1 VIAPLLTNRIVNNY
15 SAFVK
20 GEKVRVWSSQSQWRG
35 RPSARA
41 QNANVVPGFGG
52 LKPKAAGVAL
62 SLLALSACAVGPDFA
77 PPPAPP
83 GSGYTPETQPVTT
96 AAVDIAGGAAQKFDL
111 GRDIPGEWWK
121 VFHSQ
126 ELDSLIA
133 EALQANPSL
142 QAAQAALWQAK
153 ENLYAQEGKLL
164 PTVDANASATR
175 QQFSPATFGEPGA
188 PSIFNL
194 YQATVNVAYAPDVFG
209 GQRRQIEATEALAE
223 YQRFEL
229 EATYLTL
236 TSNVVTAA
244 VQEASLR
251 GQIEATRD
259 IIKAETD
266 QLDVVRHQFDIG
278 AAARTD
284 VLTQQSEVATAQAT
298 LPPLQKQLE
307 QQRHVLLALIGRFPN
322 EAGRDHLTLAAL
334 RLPTALPVSLPS
346 QLVEQ
351 RPDVRAAAAQLHQ
364 ASAQIGVAIA
374 NRLPQ
379 FNLTGDYGSA
389 ALTTATLFTPSAMIW
404 SAAASGT
411 QPLFHGFTLLHQQ
424 RAAEAGYDMAQA
436 QYRNTV
442 LAAFQNV
449 ADALRAL
456 QLDAATLKAQRAAL
470 RAASDTL
477 DLARGQYRLGAITYV
492 ILLTAQRSYQQ
503 ARLAVVQAQAARYAD
518 TAALFQALG
527 GGWWNRADV
536 VPDPRS
542 PEADAAPTT
551 PGVDSGAHPATE
563 LKQ

>member
-1 VIAPLLTNRIVNNY
+1 MFALSQPRKRA
-15 SAFVK
+15 SALAQQAF
-20 GEKVRVWSSQSQWRG
+20 GVR
-35 RPSARA
+35 
-41 QNANVVPGFGG
+41 GFGVFAS
-52 LKPKAAGVAL
+52 PAAGAAL
-62 SLLALSACAVGPDFA
+62 SFLALSACAVGPDFA
-77 PPPAPP
+77 VPPAPP
-83 GSGYTPETQPVTT
+83 VSGYTPEGRPATT
-96 AAVDIAGGAAQKFDL
+96 ASIDIAGGAAQKFDI

-121 VFHSQ
+121 VFHSR
-126 ELDSLIA
+126 ELDGLIA

-153 ENLYAQEGKLL
+153 ENLYAQEGKLMPQL
-164 PTVDANASATR
+164 DANASAQR
-175 QQFSPATFGEPGA
+175 QQFSPAEFGGSGA
-188 PSIFNL
+188 PFIFNL
-194 YQATVNVAYAPDVFG
+194 FQTTVNVSFAPDVFG
-209 GQRRQIEATEALAE
+209 GQRRTIEAQSAQAD
-223 YQRFEL
+223 YQRFQL

-236 TSNVVTAA
+236 TANVVTAA

-251 GQIEATRD
+251 GQIDATRD
-259 IIKAETD
+259 IIKAETE
-266 QLDVVRHQFDIG
+266 QLDVVRHQFDAG
-278 AAARTD
+278 AAAKTD

-322 EAGRDHLTLAAL
+322 DARNDRLTLESL
-334 RLPTALPVSLPS
+334 RLPTDLPLSLPS

-351 RPDVRAAAAQLHQ
+351 RPDVRSAQAQLHQ
-364 ASAQIGVAIA
+364 SSAQIGVAVA

-379 FNLTGDYGSA
+379 FTLTGDYGSA
-389 ALTTATLFTPSAMIW
+389 AVTTAALFTPNALIW

-411 QPLFHGFTLLHQQ
+411 QPIFHGFTLLHQQ
-424 RAAEAGYDMAQA
+424 RAAEAAYDQAQA
-436 QYRNTV
+436 QYRSTV

-456 QLDAATLKAQRAAL
+456 QLDAATLRAQRAAL

-492 ILLTAQRSYQQ
+492 TLLNAQRSYQQ

-536 VPDPRS
+536 APNPYTPDPD
-542 PEADAAPTT
+542 PAAVAAPDTVPGT
-551 PGVDSGAHPATE
+551 PTAKATGP
-563 LKQ
+563 

>member
-1 VIAPLLTNRIVNNY
+1 MEHRPPLARNIAAEFESL
-15 SAFVK
+15 
-20 GEKVRVWSSQSQWRG
+20 RG
-35 RPSARA
+35 
-41 QNANVVPGFGG
+41 
-52 LKPKAAGVAL
+52 
-62 SLLALSACAVGPDFA
+62 
-77 PPPAPP
+77 
-83 GSGYTPETQPVTT
+83 
-96 AAVDIAGGAAQKFDL
+96 AGGTAQRFDT

-121 VFHSQ
+121 VFHSK
-126 ELDSLIA
+126 ELDGLIA

-153 ENLYAQEGKLL
+153 ENLYAQEGHLMPSL
-164 PTVDANASATR
+164 DANASATR
-175 QQFSPATFGEPGA
+175 QQFSPAEFGQPGS
-188 PSIFNL
+188 PLIFNL
-194 YQATVNVAYAPDVFG
+194 FQTTLNISYTPDVFG
-209 GQRRQIEATEALAE
+209 GQRRLIETQAALAA
-223 YQRFEL
+223 YQRFQL

-251 GQIEATRD
+251 GQIDATRE
-259 IIKAETD
+259 IIKSETD
-266 QLDVVRHQFDIG
+266 QLTVVRNQFDAG
-278 AAARTD
+278 AASRTD
-284 VLTQQSEVATAQAT
+284 VLTQQSTLSTAEAT

-322 EAGRDHLTLAAL
+322 DAHNDHITLMSL
-334 RLPTALPVSLPS
+334 RLPTDLPVSLPS

-351 RPDVRAAAAQLHQ
+351 RPDVRAAQEQLHQ

-379 FNLTGDYGSA
+379 FTLTGDYGSA
-389 ALTTATLFTPSAMIW
+389 ALSTAALFNPGTLIW

-424 RAAEAGYDMAQA
+424 RAAEAAYDQAQA
-436 QYRNTV
+436 QYRSTV

-456 QLDAATLKAQRAAL
+456 QFDAATLKAQRAAL
-470 RAASDTL
+470 RDASETL
-477 DLARGQYRLGAITYV
+477 DLARGQYRLGAITYL
-492 ILLTAQRSYQQ
+492 ILLNAQNSYQQ

-536 VPDPRS
+536 APNPYTPDPD
-542 PEADAAPTT
+542 PATVAAPNTIPGT
-551 PGVDSGAHPATE
+551 PAAKEAV
-563 LKQ
+563 Q

>member
-1 VIAPLLTNRIVNNY
+1 MAV
-15 SAFVK
+15 
-20 GEKVRVWSSQSQWRG
+20 
-35 RPSARA
+35 
-41 QNANVVPGFGG
+41 
-52 LKPKAAGVAL
+52 GVGL
-62 SLLALSACAVGPDFA
+62 SLLMLAACAVGPDFA

-83 GSGYTPETQPVTT
+83 VAGYTPEGQPATT
-96 AAVDIAGGAAQKFDL
+96 ASVDVAAGAAQRFDL
-111 GRDIPGEWWK
+111 GRDIPGEWWT
-121 VFHSQ
+121 VFHSR

-142 QAAQAALWQAK
+142 AAAQAALWQAK
-153 ENLYAQEGKLL
+153 ENLYAQQGKLL
-164 PTVDANASATR
+164 PSLDANASATR
-175 QQFSPATFGEPGA
+175 QQFSPSEFGGVGP
-188 PSIFNL
+188 PFIFNL
-194 YQATVNVAYAPDVFG
+194 FQATVNVSYAPDVFG
-209 GQRRQIEATEALAE
+209 GQRRQIEATAALAD
-223 YQRFEL
+223 YQRFQL

-251 GQIEATRD
+251 GQIDATVD

-266 QLDVVRHQFDIG
+266 QLDVVRHQFEGG

-307 QQRHVLLALIGRFPN
+307 QQRHVLLALIGRFPS
-322 EAGRDHLTLAAL
+322 EARREHLTLASL
-334 RLPTALPVSLPS
+334 RLPTALPLSLPS
-346 QLVEQ
+346 QLIEQ
-351 RPDVRAAAAQLHQ
+351 RPDVRAAEAQLHQ

-389 ALTTATLFTPSAMIW
+389 AVTTAALFSPGALIW

-411 QPLFHGFTLLHQQ
+411 QPIFHGFQLVHAQH
-424 RAAEAGYDMAQA
+424 AAEAAYDMAEA

-442 LAAFQNV
+442 LGAFQNV

-456 QLDAATLKAQRAAL
+456 QLDAATLKAQRNAL

-477 DLARGQYRLGAITYV
+477 DLSRGQYRLGAITYV
-492 ILLTAQRSYQQ
+492 ILLNAQHSYQQ
-503 ARLAVVQAQAARYAD
+503 ARLALVQAQAARLAD

-527 GGWWNRADV
+527 GGWWNRSDV
-536 VPDPRS
+536 IPNPFTPDPDT
-542 PEADAAPTT
+542 PATTGDADAATAAT
-551 PGVDSGAHPATE
+551 ATE
-563 LKQ
+563 TQK